1 MIKRKEIYMGIDKL
15 SLTTQEKVEVNYLR
29 DYWRVTEDTKRI
41 RLYKYF
47 CKMDYAQ
54 VMWMPHRFSDEKNR
68 TIPYSKI
75 DINPKYFDCYQF
87 LRDYVAAI
95 LHGNP
100 ELGSLNVSRIDITS
114 DIENLPMDVVYSRL
128 HVPGFRRDSLNIY
141 KGTIYIGSNPKIRI
155 YDKTKEIKYRK
166 RKRCEIPEW
175 EKDIIASGKQI
186 TRFEIKLSKF
196 NGCLKDV
203 ENDPVSLVSHFDR
216 IRFYDFE
223 DKEKIGSM
231 AGGLY
236 FLMTKIHRKLR
247 TKLDEFRS
255 QELETMMKENYIE
268 SVQEWFQR
276 KESVNVEKIPF

>member
-1 MIKRKEIYMGIDKL
+1 MGIDKL
-15 SLTTQEKVEVNYLR
+15 SLTTHEKVEVNYLK

-41 RLYKYF
+41 RIYKYF
-47 CKMDYAQ
+47 CEMDYAQ
-54 VMWMPHRFSDEKNR
+54 VMWNPHKYSEETNR
-68 TIPYSKI
+68 KIPYSKI

-87 LRDYVAAI
+87 LCDYVNAI
-95 LHGNP
+95 LHGNQ

-128 HVPGFRRDSLNIY
+128 HVPGFHRDSLKLY

-155 YDKTKEIKYRK
+155 YDKTREILYRQ
-166 RKRCEIPEW
+166 RKGWNITEW
-175 EKDIIASGKQI
+175 EKNIVASGKQI
-186 TRFEIKLSKF
+186 TRFEIQLSKY

-236 FLMTKIHRKLR
+236 FLMTKINRKLR
-247 TKLDEFRS
+247 TKLDDFRS
-255 QELETMMKENYIE
+255 QDLEMMMKGNYIE

-276 KESVNVEKIPF
+276 KESINVEKIPF